1 MMLLKYVRSMVM
13 SCHELRAVVH
23 VLLTVLFV
31 LFLYFLFSDNR
42 TPLLFSFPHIH
53 SHMSWEHHKCPR
65 TAANSS
71 SVISLSFHS
80 LTQIFATEHLLRVI
94 S

>member
-1 MMLLKYVRSMVM
+1 MTLLKYVRSMVM
-13 SCHELRAVVH
+13 SCRELCVVVH

-31 LFLYFLFSDNR
+31 LFLYFLLFDDR
-42 TPLLFSFPHIH
+42 APLLFSVPHIH

-80 LTQIFATEHLLRVI
+80 LTQIFATEHLF
-94 S
+94 